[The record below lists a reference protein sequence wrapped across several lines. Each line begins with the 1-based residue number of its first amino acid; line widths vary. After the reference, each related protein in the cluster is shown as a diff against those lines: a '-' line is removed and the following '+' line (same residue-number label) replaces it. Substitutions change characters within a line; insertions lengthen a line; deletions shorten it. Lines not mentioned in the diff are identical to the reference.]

1 MLSHSLSR
9 TAQTAIAVALVVAGS
24 IRATRREAGALR
36 AGHHPCETGA
46 LGNG

>member
-9 TAQTAIAVALVVAGS
+9 TAQTTVALVVAGS
-24 IRATRREAGALR
+24 LRATRREAGAPR
-36 AGHHPCETGA
+36 AGHDPCETGA